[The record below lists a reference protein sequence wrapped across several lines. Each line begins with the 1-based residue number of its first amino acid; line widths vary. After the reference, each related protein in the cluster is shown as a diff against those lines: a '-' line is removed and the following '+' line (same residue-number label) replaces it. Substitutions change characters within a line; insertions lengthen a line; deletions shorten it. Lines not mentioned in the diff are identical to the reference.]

1 MRRDDPAYQAWLVV
15 DTTVALAAVLVAV
28 LAGVRFSVEGR
39 RLDLLL
45 CAGFSVAAAST
56 FSFAIVPALDGGPP
70 HRIEQWAGIWSRLL
84 ATALIAAAAFARTRV
99 ATKRRE

>member
-1 MRRDDPAYQAWLVV
+1 MRRDDPAYQSWLVGEILLFGLLGAALALFATYPALRPTYELPQARLV
-15 DTTVALAAVLVAV
+15 LDTTVALAAVLVAV

-56 FSFAIVPALDGGPP
+56 FSFAIVPALDGGP
-70 HRIEQWAGIWSRLL
+70 
-84 ATALIAAAAFARTRV
+84 
-99 ATKRRE
+99 